1 MSYVET
7 FKVVPE
13 KVKTAFGSMQST
25 FSQWEG
31 ETRKVISSQFE
42 KVKESPSVK
51 KMEETVDDWRSR
63 YISPKGFEPILQRVD
78 SLRNDWGKRALDT
91 LGAASK
97 EEVQSLSNKINKL
110 RTEVRK
116 LSDGAKESSSN

>member
-7 FKVVPE
+7 FKAVPE
-13 KVKTAFGSMQST
+13 KVKTAFDSMQST

-31 ETRKVISSQFE
+31 ETRKVISSQFD

>member
-7 FKVVPE
+7 FKAVPE
-13 KVKTAFGSMQST
+13 KVKTAFDSMQST

-31 ETRKVISSQFE
+31 ETRKAISVQFD

-63 YISPKGFEPILQRVD
+63 YIPPKGFEPILQRVD
-78 SLRNDWGKRALDT
+78 SLRNDLGKRALDT

-97 EEVQSLSNKINKL
+97 EELLSLSNKISKL
-110 RTEVRK
+110 RSEVRK
-116 LSDGAKESSSN
+116 LADGAKENASN